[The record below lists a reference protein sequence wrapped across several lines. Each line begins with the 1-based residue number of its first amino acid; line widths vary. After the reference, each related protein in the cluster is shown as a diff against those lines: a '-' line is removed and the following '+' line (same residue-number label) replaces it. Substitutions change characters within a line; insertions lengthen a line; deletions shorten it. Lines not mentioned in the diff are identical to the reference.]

1 MPSEPI
7 QRGKTHR
14 VVVEIKGPVTQE
26 KLAKFHKDLKGVV
39 KRVRGKVVQKRRR
52 RPKKRS

>member
-14 VVVEIKGPVTQE
+14 VVVEIKGPVTKE
-26 KLAKFHKDLKGVV
+26 KLVKFHKALKGVV
-39 KRVRGKVVQKRRR
+39 KKVRGKVVQKRRR
-52 RPKKRS
+52 RKKKSR

>member
-14 VVVEIKGPVTQE
+14 VVVEIKGPVTKE
-26 KLAKFHKDLKGVV
+26 KLVKFHKDLKGVV
-39 KRVRGKVVQKRRR
+39 KKVRGKVVQKRRR
-52 RPKKRS
+52 RKKKSR